1 MFGFTP
7 QLEKNHQLGGG
18 ATPGRTFGL
27 NIEKHRYSRVLVWRI
42 PGTGKPGGL
51 PSVGS
56 HRVRHDREELHRE
69 VLQVARQYCACE
81 VLRESVGRG
90 RKGYL

>member
-1 MFGFTP
+1 MSVTTTGG
-7 QLEKNHQLGGG
+7 LEGRRGARGARGGAGWGLMGREFQLGGG

-51 PSVGS
+51 PSMGS
-56 HRVRHDREELHRE
+56 HRVGHD
-69 VLQVARQYCACE
+69 
-81 VLRESVGRG
+81 
-90 RKGYL
+90 